1 MMSHSGENQADVVFQ
16 PGVRRIN
23 YWRDQTVVSP
33 WSSRA
38 ATAGNLRFVDSEQ
51 RAGTRARHAAGVR
64 CLTVTLSS
72 QPEALIYDATLQLAI
87 SFV

>member
-1 MMSHSGENQADVVFQ
+1 MMSHSGENQAE
-16 PGVRRIN
+16 PG
-23 YWRDQTVVSP
+23 
-33 WSSRA
+33 WSRFP
-38 ATAGNLRFVDSEQ
+38 AGCPQDKLLKGPDSSFSAELQ
-51 RAGTRARHAAGVR
+51 GGNSGKSAVCWQWTRARHASGVR